1 MFDRTR
7 LARLALAAA
16 TLSSFLAA
24 CSKPAADVQA
34 PAGAEAAPAAVA
46 EPAPAPPPPPPAAMP
61 EQAAARA
68 TAANVVTVSTINLS
82 NCETAGNNPKHPT
95 DSIIDYQPADPAL
108 PVEVRWTKQGNGNG
122 LTVVIKPVSGQSPEI
137 LGMFQTRYEI
147 PPTGDSV
154 VSGLPQNPPFGT
166 GNEVRWKF
174 QVQVLNAQGKV
185 ICGLD
190 PDVCVR
196 LPGGCST

>member
-1 MFDRTR
+1 MIDRTR
-7 LARLALAAA
+7 LTRLALAAA
-16 TLSSFLAA
+16 TLSGFLAA
-24 CSKPAADVQA
+24 CSKPAADVQP
-34 PAGAEAAPAAVA
+34 PAGAEAAPAAMA
-46 EPAPAPPPPPPAAMP
+46 EPAPPPPPAPDAMP

-82 NCETAGNNPKHPT
+82 NCETAGNNPKHPK
-95 DSIIDYQPADPAL
+95 DSIIDYQPTDPTL
-108 PVEVRWTKQGNGNG
+108 PVEVRWAKQGNGNG

-166 GNEVRWKF
+166 GKEVRWKF
-174 QVQVLNAQGKV
+174 QVQVLNPQGKV
-185 ICGLD
+185 ICGVD

-196 LPGGCST
+196 LPGGCSI